1 MEVMNPIYIAPHM
14 TTLTKMTILY
24 IHFTLFYPMKGDV
37 VIECLRLEEDPLVN
51 GMSKKIINQ
60 AILIR
65 SVGNLHV
72 YETPENSFFIA
83 AHAIWAR
90 EAVFNLF

>member
-1 MEVMNPIYIAPHM
+1 
-14 TTLTKMTILY
+14 
-24 IHFTLFYPMKGDV
+24 MKGDV

-90 EAVFNLF
+90 EALFNLFWFMLKIIVVQ